1 MAVLLFIWIFLIAP
15 WMMEAMAT
23 QLRMGGSL
31 SLAPKFVA
39 GAVGAGVVSVLLVA
53 LWGAFVIAMFANVM
67 KLSPQVRSR
76 GPSHFPLPTSF
87 FAFLTWPLLDFS

>member
-1 MAVLLFIWIFLIAP
+1 
-15 WMMEAMAT
+15 MMEAMAT

-67 KLSPQVRSR
+67 KLSPQVRQQR
-76 GPSHFPLPTSF
+76 PTPFPLHPR
-87 FAFLTWPLLDFS
+87 AFSRF